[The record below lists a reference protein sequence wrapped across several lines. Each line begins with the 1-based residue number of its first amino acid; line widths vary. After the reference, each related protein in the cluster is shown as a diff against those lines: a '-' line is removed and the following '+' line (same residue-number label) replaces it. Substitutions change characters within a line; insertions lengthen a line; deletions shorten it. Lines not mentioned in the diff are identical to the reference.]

1 MSQAQDVRPYYRKHL
16 APLVGCEII
25 GTIIDTT
32 DPTDVYTGYVLKDK
46 RTGQEYELVAMRD
59 PEGNG
64 PGHFA
69 IAPIIPLAPPKD
81 TSNA

>member
-1 MSQAQDVRPYYRKHL
+1 LSRAQDVRPYYLKHL

-32 DPTDVYTGYVLKDK
+32 DPIDVYTGYVLKDK
-46 RTGQEYELVAMRD
+46 RTGQEYELVALRD

-64 PGHFA
+64 PGHFS
-69 IAPIIPLAPPKD
+69 IAPIISLDPSKDIHAP
-81 TSNA
+81 